1 MSKIQKE
8 NLFFFLFSNASN
20 FGKAK
25 VTKKREKKQKENL
38 FFFVFIFPTNVADD
52 RWFRVHV
59 TSAKAKITKNRE
71 QNKRNFSFLCRDEVI
86 SRCFQAKLLKRLE
99 IKDERSEF
107 FAIFGAMY

>member
-20 FGKAK
+20 FGEAK

-59 TSAKAKITKNRE
+59 TSAKAKITK
-71 QNKRNFSFLCRDEVI
+71 KIRD
-86 SRCFQAKLLKRLE
+86 
-99 IKDERSEF
+99 
-107 FAIFGAMY
+107 

>member
-25 VTKKREKKQKENL
+25 VTKKRGKKKKENL

-59 TSAKAKITKNRE
+59 TSVQAKITKNRE
-71 QNKRNFSFLCRDEVI
+71 QSKINSF
-86 SRCFQAKLLKRLE
+86 
-99 IKDERSEF
+99 
-107 FAIFGAMY
+107 IFYAETK

>member
-20 FGKAK
+20 FGEAK
-25 VTKKREKKQKENL
+25 VTKK
-38 FFFVFIFPTNVADD
+38 
-52 RWFRVHV
+52 
-59 TSAKAKITKNRE
+59 RE

-86 SRCFQAKLLKRLE
+86 SQCFQAKLLKRLE